1 MNDGIFARFAIARVG
16 VSGAYYHQQ
25 PAYSGCLACGPSR
38 LGVTERAALQIFLPI
53 YPQLSDEAVDR
64 VVGEIRAFFR

>member
-38 LGVTERAALQIFLPI
+38 LGVTERSALQIFLPI

-64 VVGEIRAFFR
+64 VVAEIRAFFR